1 MDNIQELVQNWCR
14 VCMLKDALNMES
26 IYYTTED
33 DFMIIDMI
41 NLLVPDLQI
50 SESDNLPQKV
60 CEICKN
66 NLIIVFRDV
75 CKIRDLCIKSEQEMK
90 SLVEVLESEQMSKV
104 LDENTLSEN
113 LPNTSPIKV
122 EHEIEELIDLNQKTE
137 SDNEYNENVTDEDVV
152 MKKERVKKV
161 KQLHTCTVCNKD
173 FDKAYRLLR
182 HSNIHNAE
190 GKPFEC
196 LQFDCHQR
204 FASESNLMRHSIVH
218 SNVIAENTS
227 ILNEKPKNYKCNE
240 CDKEFIKQES
250 LSSHMKTHKDRIHT
264 EFACEY
270 CSKKFTKI
278 NLLTRHAK
286 THEEMK
292 SHICNICNKTFALG
306 GQLIDHL
313 NKHKGIKPHV
323 CNVCNKGFQQSCT
336 LKDHLRIHS
345 GETPFLCSECGK
357 AFNNSSNLR
366 QHLIRHSGQKPYAC
380 NQCPSRF
387 SCKGTYLWHKK
398 LTL

>member
-1 MDNIQELVQNWCR
+1 MDKLQEHVQNWCR
-14 VCMLKDALNMES
+14 ICMKKDDPNIES
-26 IYYTTED
+26 IYNNAED
-33 DFMIIDMI
+33 NLMIIDI
-41 NLLVPDLQI
+41 IHLLVPNLQI
-50 SESDNLPQKV
+50 SESDNLPQKI
-60 CEICKN
+60 CGICKN

-75 CKIRDLCIKSEQEMK
+75 CKIRDLCTRSEEELKQFIEIF
-90 SLVEVLESEQMSKV
+90 ESE
-104 LDENTLSEN
+104 ENTVEILDNNSSN
-113 LPNTSPIKV
+113 ISLIK
-122 EHEIEELIDLNQKTE
+122 IEEEILELNDNSLNHKIE
-137 SDNEYNENVTDEDVV
+137 SDNEYNENILTTDEDVSI
-152 MKKERVKKV
+152 KKDRVKKV
-161 KQLHTCTVCNKD
+161 KQPHTCTVCNKE

-196 LQFDCHQR
+196 LQYDCHQR

-227 ILNEKPKNYKCNE
+227 VLNEKPKIYKCNE
-240 CDKEFIKQES
+240 CDKEFLKQES

-264 EFACEY
+264 EFSCEY

-323 CNVCNKGFQQSCT
+323 CNVCHKGW
-336 LKDHLRIHS
+336 
-345 GETPFLCSECGK
+345 
-357 AFNNSSNLR
+357 FNFNLLANIN
-366 QHLIRHSGQKPYAC
+366 LIC
-380 NQCPSRF
+380 F
-387 SCKGTYLWHKK
+387 
-398 LTL
+398 

>member
-1 MDNIQELVQNWCR
+1 MDKIQEHVQNWCR
-14 VCMLKDALNMES
+14 VCMLKDDPNMES
-26 IYYTTED
+26 IYCESED
-33 DFMIIDMI
+33 DLITIIDI
-41 NLLVPDLQI
+41 IHLLVPNLQI
-50 SESDNLPQKV
+50 SESDNLPQKI

-75 CKIRDLCIKSEQEMK
+75 CKIRELCIKSEEEMK
-90 SLVEVLESEQMSKV
+90 QFIEVYEAEQNSELL
-104 LDENTLSEN
+104 LDNNLS
-113 LPNTSPIKV
+113 NTSLIKM
-122 EHEIEELIDLNQKTE
+122 EQEILELNDNSLNHKIE
-137 SDNEYNENVTDEDVV
+137 SDIEYNENLIPTDEEDVIV
-152 MKKERVKKV
+152 KKERVKKV
-161 KQLHTCTVCNKD
+161 KQLHTCNVCNKQ

-196 LQFDCHQR
+196 LQYDCHQR

-227 ILNEKPKNYKCNE
+227 VLNEKPKIYKCNE
-240 CDKEFIKQES
+240 CDKEFLKQES

-264 EFACEY
+264 EFACEF

-323 CNVCNKGFQQSCT
+323 CGVCHKGWFSF
-336 LKDHLRIHS
+336 
-345 GETPFLCSECGK
+345 FLLEG
-357 AFNNSSNLR
+357 
-366 QHLIRHSGQKPYAC
+366 I
-380 NQCPSRF
+380 
-387 SCKGTYLWHKK
+387 
-398 LTL
+398 